1 MFVYL
6 FACYRGWSVRYYDY
20 QLMLESVIIT
30 GIVSISLDNYV
41 ACLEAIHTMLF
52 STFLAGF
59 CKIREL

>member
-1 MFVYL
+1 
-6 FACYRGWSVRYYDY
+6 
-20 QLMLESVIIT
+20 MLESVIIT

-41 ACLEAIHTMLF
+41 ACLEAIHTMLV

>member
-1 MFVYL
+1 MAQTVFVCL
-6 FACYRGWSVRYYDY
+6 WMVFCAV